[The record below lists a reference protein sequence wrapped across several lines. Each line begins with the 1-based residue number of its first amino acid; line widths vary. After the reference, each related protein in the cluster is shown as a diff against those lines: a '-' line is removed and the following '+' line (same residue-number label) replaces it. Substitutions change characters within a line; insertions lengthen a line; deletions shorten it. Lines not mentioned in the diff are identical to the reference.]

1 MVSVHETFSGAVCLK
16 STMNHF
22 IIKDVTY
29 HNAGFIDNPEIIA
42 KIEITTINVYVNR
55 IQLLSEKRQ

>member
-1 MVSVHETFSGAVCLK
+1 
-16 STMNHF
+16 MNHF

-29 HNAGFIDNPEIIA
+29 YNAGFIDNPEIIA